1 MESNLSNNYSAFGEA
16 AIKLDIARSSTV
28 FAIENSHLLFLSE

>member
-1 MESNLSNNYSAFGEA
+1 MLLLNLSAFGEA